1 MSLTRRR
8 PQRLTPE
15 PARPPAS
22 SCRCAPARIDSEW
35 VQCDLCARWRIV
47 KRSAIDAL
55 PDDVAWVCGMNSDV
69 RHNSCSAPQRLWMTS
84 APEDGER
91 VEPRGLT
98 SRATLQ
104 SHRLKIGEAEAA
116 QRRPPAALSQ
126 PRSHSSGSSDSS
138 ALHPTVHSTRL
149 HPPTRTPLDQAP
161 PAPPPRAQ
169 APIAE
174 LYLGYILA
182 ISRLYLG
189 YISAIPPRAQASGLQ
204 RRLPASM
211 QDAGWLLLP
220 SGGTWASHR
229 LEYAYIGPCSG
240 AHIGGGGLVCAC
252 TGCACRALTL
262 AVTRVGGPDASCEA
276 ASLHFARRHA
286 AGACS

>member
-1 MSLTRRR
+1 
-8 PQRLTPE
+8 
-15 PARPPAS
+15 
-22 SCRCAPARIDSEW
+22 
-35 VQCDLCARWRIV
+35 LCARWRIV

-104 SHRLKIGEAEAA
+104 SHRLKIGEAEA
-116 QRRPPAALSQ
+116 
-126 PRSHSSGSSDSS
+126 
-138 ALHPTVHSTRL
+138 
-149 HPPTRTPLDQAP
+149 
-161 PAPPPRAQ
+161 
-169 APIAE
+169 
-174 LYLGYILA
+174 
-182 ISRLYLG
+182 
-189 YISAIPPRAQASGLQ
+189 SGLQ

-240 AHIGGGGLVCAC
+240 AHIGGGG
-252 TGCACRALTL
+252 
-262 AVTRVGGPDASCEA
+262 PDASCEA

-286 AGACS
+286 AGAGTSAAAPLPAVFEVR